1 MFRYFINILFVIF
14 FIGSTNLYLGLP
26 DGKYIMPIMCKGK
39 CFVYRIICFAFF
51 YRTNVFLFLCFIL
64 MIFSMINIIDVHAF
78 CLCLTYRYNFY
89 LIFLFDNG

>member
-26 DGKYIMPIMCKGK
+26 DGKYIMPICAKGSALYIESY
-39 CFVYRIICFAFF
+39 VLLFF
-51 YRTNVFLFLCFIL
+51 YCTNVFLFLCFIL
-64 MIFSMINIIDVHAF
+64 MIFSMITIIDVHAF